1 MGSNVAND
9 AFIYGLQGKVNT
21 HCKISICEGL
31 LVTSR
36 SMSSLDT
43 PPTKPGL
50 RERKKQQT
58 RDAIARAALRLFA
71 ERGYDETT
79 LAEIAEAADVAP
91 RTIFAYF
98 ESKEDILFSEESG
111 YLVELRRMLD
121 ERPAG
126 TTTVDALREFVR
138 CMKSPDEDDKLRKKV
153 IMANPALQM
162 KMRARHV
169 QLEPMLAESIARDLG
184 TDPDDIRALLIAASM
199 TAAFESVSDR
209 FFQAESGGEPV
220 TDEQSMAILD
230 EVLEFL
236 RGGLEAIQHD

>member
-1 MGSNVAND
+1 
-9 AFIYGLQGKVNT
+9 
-21 HCKISICEGL
+21 
-31 LVTSR
+31 
-36 SMSSLDT
+36 MSSLET

-58 RDAIARAALRLFA
+58 RDAIARAAARLFA

-98 ESKEDILFSEESG
+98 ESKEDILFSEESI
-111 YLVELRRMLD
+111 LLDELRRRLD
-121 ERPAG
+121 ERPADA
-126 TTTVDALREFVR
+126 TTVDALREFLG
-138 CMKSPDEDDKLRKKV
+138 CMESPDDEARLRKKV

-184 TDPDDIRALLIAASM
+184 TEPDDIRPLLIAASM
-199 TAAFESVSDR
+199 TAAFTSVRDR
-209 FFQAESGGEPV
+209 FFEAESDGEPV
-220 TDEQSMAILD
+220 SHEQGMAILD

>member
-1 MGSNVAND
+1 
-9 AFIYGLQGKVNT
+9 
-21 HCKISICEGL
+21 
-31 LVTSR
+31 
-36 SMSSLDT
+36 MSSLDS
-43 PPTKPGL
+43 PPARPGL

-58 RDAIARAALRLFA
+58 RETIAHAALRLFD

-91 RTIFAYF
+91 LTIFAYF
-98 ESKEDILFSEESG
+98 ESKEDILFSEESI
-111 YLVELRRMLD
+111 LLDELRRRLD
-121 ERPAG
+121 ERPADA
-126 TTTVDALREFVR
+126 TTVDALREFLG
-138 CMKSPDEDDKLRKKV
+138 CMESPDDEARLRKKV

-184 TDPDDIRALLIAASM
+184 TEPDDIRPLLIAASM
-199 TAAFESVSDR
+199 TAAFTSVRDR
-209 FFQAESGGEPV
+209 FFEAESDGEPV
-220 TDEQSMAILD
+220 SHEQGMAILD